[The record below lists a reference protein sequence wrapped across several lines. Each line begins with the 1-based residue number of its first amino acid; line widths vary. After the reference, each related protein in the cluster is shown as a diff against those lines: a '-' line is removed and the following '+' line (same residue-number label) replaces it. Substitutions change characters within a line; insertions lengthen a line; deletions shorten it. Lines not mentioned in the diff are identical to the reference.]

1 MATMLWKNI
10 SLCVSVTEDSM
21 IPKGQ
26 RVRIKMGQKVSKHK
40 PKPQKES
47 LMTQTSRIVGQT
59 QVQVTIVM
67 RIKWKK
73 STLGEKYKSQLII
86 IVEKQTKESVFLIS
100 FLFTAKFSLV
110 YISYWKMHYGNGC
123 NQRKSYAVQVYTFN
137 NQRILTFINKHNFLN
152 FLSQKYIYLK
162 MKSVRFL

>member
-1 MATMLWKNI
+1 
-10 SLCVSVTEDSM
+10 
-21 IPKGQ
+21 
-26 RVRIKMGQKVSKHK
+26 MGQKVSKHK

-86 IVEKQTKESVFLIS
+86 IVEQQTKESVFLIS

-110 YISYWKMHYGNGC
+110 YIFVTKIYIFKNEVRQISLVKM
-123 NQRKSYAVQVYTFN
+123 
-137 NQRILTFINKHNFLN
+137 
-152 FLSQKYIYLK
+152 
-162 MKSVRFL
+162 